1 MIKIDKAD
9 RYFSYFIRERD
20 NWICKKCKT
29 QYPRKAQG
37 LHCSHF
43 FGRRAES
50 TRFDP
55 NNADAHCYYC
65 HQYLGSNPLEF
76 TEWKKKSMSPE
87 DFQDLIVR
95 HNIMKKK
102 DRKMEALIWVEALKN
117 LCKEKGVD
125 FSIYK

>member
-1 MIKIDKAD
+1 
-9 RYFSYFIRERD
+9 
-20 NWICKKCKT
+20 
-29 QYPRKAQG
+29 
-37 LHCSHF
+37 
-43 FGRRAES
+43 
-50 TRFDP
+50 
-55 NNADAHCYYC
+55 
-65 HQYLGSNPLEF
+65 
-76 TEWKKKSMSPE
+76 MSPE